1 MARTH
6 IINGYSVKT
15 RHPLAPLGLSILTL
29 GIYGLYWYYAV
40 NRELRDLGE
49 DVKPGLS
56 VLAVT
61 LGALVIVP
69 LFVSQYNTAERIRR
83 LQERAGIASPLNPVV
98 ALVLLVIPFFNM
110 LQAAYLQSG
119 LNRAYE
125 QLLPATAAAPSSP
138 SVSATAPPP
147 SPVA

>member
-6 IINGYSVKT
+6 IINGCSVKT

-29 GIYGLYWYYAV
+29 GIYGVYWYYAV

-83 LQERAGIASPLNPVV
+83 VQERAGIASPISPVV
-98 ALVLLVIPFFNM
+98 ALVMLVIPFFNM

-125 QLLPATAAAPSSP
+125 QLLPATAASSSP
-138 SVSATAPPP
+138 SVSATAPPA